1 MHAKGVIWTIGVL
14 VVLYGGSMLIPA
26 MVALYYDA
34 GHLVEFLEAGSIV
47 ILIGVAM
54 MRYGGG
60 SPARLSH
67 KDGFLIVALAWL
79 ILSLIGAVPF
89 WTTGTLPS
97 IVDAMFESASGL
109 TTTGATV
116 ISGLDHQPRS
126 ILVWR
131 SMQEWL
137 GGMGIIVLAVA
148 VMPLLG
154 VGGMQLFKAETPGPV
169 KDKLTSRVTETAKML
184 WYLYLG
190 MTVVCALAY
199 WAAGMGLFDAVN
211 HAMCTVA
218 IGGFSTHDASFG
230 YFDSPVLRLIAIV
243 FMVLAGINFTL
254 HFASIL
260 RGFSLQAYVR
270 DEEFRFYILWISS
283 LIAAISLLLLFAG
296 QFGGENDPVAV
307 MFNVVSV
314 ATTTGFAVSD
324 YSLWPPGATML
335 LLMTM
340 FVGACAGSTGGGM
353 KMVRILLL
361 FRQGLREIRRLVH
374 PHAVIHVK
382 LGRHRMS
389 PNVTEALWGFAVLYL
404 TCYIVLAML
413 VACTGVDMV
422 TAFTAAAASIT
433 NTGPGFGSVGPAGN
447 YASLPDAAKSM
458 LIFGMLLGR
467 LEIYTFF
474 VMLVPEF
481 WRD

>member
-1 MHAKGVIWTIGVL
+1 MHPKGVIWTIGIL
-14 VVLYGGSMLIPA
+14 VVLYGCSMLIPA

-47 ILIGVAM
+47 ILFGVAL

-60 SPARLSH
+60 SPERLSH
-67 KDGFLIVALAWL
+67 KDGFMIVALAWL

-97 IVDAMFESASGL
+97 VVDAMFESASGL

-116 ISGLDHQPRS
+116 LTGLDHQPRS
-126 ILVWR
+126 ILFWR

-169 KDKLTSRVTETAKML
+169 KDKLTSRVAETAKLL

-190 MTVVCALAY
+190 MTAVCALAY
-199 WAAGMGLFDAVN
+199 WWGGMTSFDAVN

-230 YFDSPVLRLIAIV
+230 YFDSPVLRLIAIT
-243 FMVLAGINFTL
+243 FMLLAGVNFTL

-260 RGFSLQAYVR
+260 RGFSVRTYLQ
-270 DEEFRFYILWISS
+270 DEEFRFYITWIGLLV
-283 LIAAISLLLLFAG
+283 LIITMLLIVAG
-296 QFGGENDPVAV
+296 HFGGENDVISII
-307 MFNVVSV
+307 FNVVAV

-324 YSLWPPGATML
+324 YSQWPPGATML

-353 KMVRILLL
+353 KMVRVLLL
-361 FRQGLREIRRLVH
+361 FRQGMREIRRLVH

-382 LGRHRMS
+382 LGSHRMS

-404 TCYIVLAML
+404 VCYILLAIL
-413 VACTGVDMV
+413 VACSGVDMV
-422 TAFTAAAASIT
+422 TAFSAAAACIT
-433 NTGPGFGSVGPAGN
+433 NTGPGFGSVGPAGS
-447 YASLPDAAKSM
+447 YAAMPESAKSI